1 MCVNWAL
8 IRRGVFNLRYPNPDL
23 ERPLKVPKL
32 DLKMFDEF
40 FVAKIHFYFIGK
52 VFESGTKNHVYYLL
66 FNSWSK
72 SH

>member
-1 MCVNWAL
+1 MGANWK
-8 IRRGVFNLRYPNPDL
+8 RGVKVGNLRYPNPDL

-32 DLKMFDEF
+32 DLKIFDEF